1 MNRTAVAK
9 ILSLGA
15 VTGMRSMAGPAAV
28 AFQYGGPLRAVAAAL
43 AAGEMAADKT
53 PFVGNRVDAVPLGG
67 RAVMGALVGGLIARD
82 ARENVAAGAALGA
95 AAAVAMAH
103 VAFQARRRLP
113 LSNVVG
119 GLLEDAVV
127 IAAAGSLAPS
137 VRRV

>member
-28 AFQYGGPLRAVAAAL
+28 AFRYGGPLRAVAAAL

-67 RAVMGALVGGLIARD
+67 RAVMGAFVGGLIARD
-82 ARENVAAGAALGA
+82 ARENVAAGAVLGA

-103 VAFQARRRLP
+103 LAFQARRRLP
-113 LSNVVG
+113 LSNVAA

-127 IAAAGSLAPS
+127 LAAAGSASSWP
-137 VRRV
+137 RR

>member
-28 AFQYGGPLRAVAAAL
+28 AFRYGGPLRAVAAAL

-82 ARENVAAGAALGA
+82 ARENVAAGAVLGA

-103 VAFQARRRLP
+103 LAFQARRRLP
-113 LSNVVG
+113 LSNVAA

-127 IAAAGSLAPS
+127 LAAAGSASSWP
-137 VRRV
+137 RR

>member
-28 AFQYGGPLRAVAAAL
+28 AFRYGGPLRAVAAAL

-53 PFVGNRVDAVPLGG
+53 PFVGNRIDAVPLGG

-103 VAFQARRRLP
+103 LAFHARRRLP
-113 LSNVVG
+113 LPNVVA

-127 IAAAGSLAPS
+127 IASAGSASSWP
-137 VRRV
+137 RR